1 MKVFFQN
8 TLKVFYAFVEQ
19 FVFYIAA
26 IIAFLC
32 WVSFENIYLTIS
44 LFILICILFWAI
56 PSVVKRNK

>member
-1 MKVFFQN
+1 MKFFFQN

-19 FVFYIAA
+19 FVFYMAV

-44 LFILICILFWAI
+44 IFILIFILFWAS
-56 PSVVKRNK
+56 PYGVKRN